1 MLVNTKQ
8 NGITKNARES
18 LYVEHLPPWS
28 FERQEQI
35 IAPALAA
42 RGITERKDFVD
53 DLMVNERKAHHDEHL
68 IHREQLLRPSTRKDG
83 GLIVLA
89 SLAPFAWSVE
99 GMLAG
104 LTRAA
109 DNKATVWVVD
119 ADITLKPKADTK
131 AWAKAAEAFHAAR
144 KRQHAEARG
153 KAGGEASAAKRS
165 KKEAAETIREAWALS
180 EDDPAYEKTMLLLQ
194 RLGIRNYSTAVGFL
208 GPRPIKQ
215 AARRA
220 ALKRNATRS
229 ARGARHVSG

>member
-1 MLVNTKQ
+1 MLAKVYMSN
-8 NGITKNARES
+8 IS
-18 LYVEHLPPWS
+18 PLWS

-53 DLMVNERKAHHDEHL
+53 DLTVNERKAHHDDHL

-83 GLIVLA
+83 GLVVLP
-89 SLAPFAWSVE
+89 SLAVFAWSVE

-131 AWAKAAEAFHAAR
+131 AWAKAAEAFHKAR
-144 KRQHAEARG
+144 KREQAGERG
-153 KAGGEASAAKRS
+153 AAGGNASAAKRS
-165 KKEAAETIREAWALS
+165 KEEAALSIKEAWALS
-180 EDDPAYEKTMLLLQ
+180 PEDAGYEKTPVLLK
-194 RLGIRNYSTAVGFL
+194 RAGISNYSTATAPDRL
-208 GPRPIKQ
+208 KPRPEAQKLRK
-215 AARRA
+215 AE
-220 ALKRNATRS
+220 LKRKAKRD
-229 ARGARHVSG
+229 AKRQKEGARA